1 MTRRDPYRSLSP
13 TLAARMSVLVRPA
26 WARTALA
33 RRVAAGVL
41 ALLAVALFFRGDPH
55 SDRAKVV
62 VAAHDLQPGRVVV
75 SDDVVLTDYRA
86 DVRPDGSAAT
96 LDEIV
101 GKTVAG
107 ATRRGEP
114 ITDARILGPRL
125 AAVSTGTADA
135 RVVPL
140 RLADAGVAEL
150 LREGDRVDV
159 FTADDHAEP
168 DSPAP
173 NPTMLAAD
181 AVVVLV
187 SPAEGGSSGTGR
199 GGKERVVM
207 LALPTADAGRIAT
220 ASLTSAM
227 TVTFH

>member
-1 MTRRDPYRSLSP
+1 M
-13 TLAARMSVLVRPA
+13 
-26 WARTALA
+26 
-33 RRVAAGVL
+33 
-41 ALLAVALFFRGDPH
+41 
-55 SDRAKVV
+55 
-62 VAAHDLQPGRVVV
+62 

-86 DVRPDGSAAT
+86 DVRPEGSAGT
-96 LDEIV
+96 LDAIV

-159 FTADDHAEP
+159 FTADEHNRSDV
-168 DSPAP
+168 PAP
-173 NPTMLAAD
+173 GPTMLAAD

-187 SPAEGGSSGTGR
+187 TAAEGGSSGTGR
-199 GGKERVVM
+199 AAKERVVM